1 MVSVKG
7 GWMPSGSH
15 GESRERERERES
27 TREDTAGNE
36 TGTKRGGKGRIA
48 GGEESSERGIG
59 VGT

>member
-15 GESRERERERES
+15 RETGKRERDKAWAEKHQQKETAREREWH
-27 TREDTAGNE
+27 
-36 TGTKRGGKGRIA
+36 
-48 GGEESSERGIG
+48 SERGIG